1 MYISIFCVPLFQH
14 FFAKLAVNCEVTVL
28 FGFLYRR
35 QDSFPVPPEIAAEPI
50 QIPSCFHCSVVEICL
65 LLLVKWL
72 VEPVMEIPRVLRAAL
87 FVSHAYL
94 SEHYRLVEM
103 LVSLF
108 KGADN
113 FVPATEHMFLVP
125 VHTVC
130 NRVVA

>member
-1 MYISIFCVPLFQH
+1 
-14 FFAKLAVNCEVTVL
+14 
-28 FGFLYRR
+28 
-35 QDSFPVPPEIAAEPI
+35 
-50 QIPSCFHCSVVEICL
+50 
-65 LLLVKWL
+65 
-72 VEPVMEIPRVLRAAL
+72 MEIPRVLRAAFL
-87 FVSHAYL
+87 VSHAYL

-125 VHTVC
+125 VHAVC